1 MPPERKVALKK
12 PNFVWTAPAT
22 ECLLEMWLENLDDFR
37 GKERKNSDIMREMA
51 HAMWEY
57 DITTVE
63 IKAKMDNM
71 KKKYRKE
78 FQKIRLLKIDRS
90 RWSYF
95 SQMQHIM
102 EYSDDDEEFE
112 SDAESIPKSAYK
124 GPIKKE
130 SPIENEYSDSAIEFE
145 FPESANKRHK
155 SNGPET
161 EEFTDEEIL
170 PNLYSENSLTE
181 EEPTG
186 SIRSGNESD
195 SSADFNFPEL
205 NAKRY
210 QRQRANALGEEML
223 ALQRETLNV
232 LRTMAEDLSSFH
244 DKFLRALKSSRQ
256 KRSRLS

>member
-1 MPPERKVALKK
+1 
-12 PNFVWTAPAT
+12 
-22 ECLLEMWLENLDDFR
+22 MWLENLDDFR

-78 FQKIRLLKIDRS
+78 FQKIRLLKIERS
-90 RWSYF
+90 RWIYF
-95 SQMQHIM
+95 SQMRHIM
-102 EYSDDDEEFE
+102 EYNDDDDEFE
-112 SDAESIPKSAYK
+112 SDAESIPKAAYK
-124 GPIKKE
+124 KIKPIKKE
-130 SPIENEYSDSAIEFE
+130 SPVENEYSDSSIEFE
-145 FPESANKRHK
+145 FPEPDNKQHK
-155 SNGPET
+155 RNRPET
-161 EEFTDEEIL
+161 EEFSDEEIL
-170 PNLYSENSLTE
+170 PNLYSENRLTS

-195 SSADFNFPEL
+195 SSADFDFREL

-210 QRQRANALGEEML
+210 KQQREKAVGEEML

-232 LRTMAEDLSSFH
+232 MRTIAEDLSSFH
-244 DKFLRALKSSRQ
+244 DKFLKAFAPKRQ

>member
-1 MPPERKVALKK
+1 
-12 PNFVWTAPAT
+12 
-22 ECLLEMWLENLDDFR
+22 MWLENLDDFR

-78 FQKIRLLKIDRS
+78 FQKIRLLKIERS
-90 RWSYF
+90 RWIYF
-95 SQMQHIM
+95 SQMRHIM
-102 EYSDDDEEFE
+102 EYNDDDDEFE
-112 SDAESIPKSAYK
+112 SDAESIPKTAYK
-124 GPIKKE
+124 GKIKPCKD
-130 SPIENEYSDSAIEFE
+130 EN
-145 FPESANKRHK
+145 R
-155 SNGPET
+155 
-161 EEFTDEEIL
+161 
-170 PNLYSENSLTE
+170 LTS

-186 SIRSGNESD
+186 SIRSGNNSD
-195 SSADFNFPEL
+195 SSADFDFPEL

-210 QRQRANALGEEML
+210 KQQREKAVGEEML

-232 LRTMAEDLSSFH
+232 MRTIAEDLSSFH
-244 DKFLRALKSSRQ
+244 DKFLKAFAPKRQ